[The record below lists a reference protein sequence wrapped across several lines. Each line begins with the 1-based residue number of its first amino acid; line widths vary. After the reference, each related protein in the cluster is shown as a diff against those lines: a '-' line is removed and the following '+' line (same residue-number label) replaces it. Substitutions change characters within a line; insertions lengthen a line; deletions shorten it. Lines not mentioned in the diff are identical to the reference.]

1 MLIRR
6 NTGRP
11 FAPLI
16 SSSDFSEKSS
26 VAPTRWRRLF
36 ATKGVVYYCFMRSFA
51 VCTST
56 NSACPLH
63 QSSNQAPRFYTILDI
78 LPSVVSVVERKHS
91 TEGQGTS
98 AVFPLSINFFD
109 NISLVSGFSLP
120 LFSLS

>member
-56 NSACPLH
+56 NSPCPLH
-63 QSSNQAPRFYTILDI
+63 QSSNQTPRFYTPLDI
-78 LPSVVSVVERKHS
+78 LPRMLQVIFWDLHMR
-91 TEGQGTS
+91 
-98 AVFPLSINFFD
+98 LSLIVLREIKRD
-109 NISLVSGFSLP
+109 A
-120 LFSLS
+120 

>member
-56 NSACPLH
+56 NSPCPLH
-63 QSSNQAPRFYTILDI
+63 QSSNQTPRFYTPLDI
-78 LPSVVSVVERKHS
+78 LPPATWQANLNPGYVLS
-91 TEGQGTS
+91 TSKNVQTNYATET
-98 AVFPLSINFFD
+98 VI
-109 NISLVSGFSLP
+109 
-120 LFSLS
+120 

>member
-56 NSACPLH
+56 NSPCPLH
-63 QSSNQAPRFYTILDI
+63 QSSNQTPRFYTPLDI
-78 LPSVVSVVERKHS
+78 LPIGHGIVSFF
-91 TEGQGTS
+91 GQCS
-98 AVFPLSINFFD
+98 YFFFT
-109 NISLVSGFSLP
+109 LLWV
-120 LFSLS
+120 

>member
-56 NSACPLH
+56 NSPCPLH
-63 QSSNQAPRFYTILDI
+63 QSSNQTPRFDFTHLLTYCPQAI
-78 LPSVVSVVERKHS
+78 
-91 TEGQGTS
+91 
-98 AVFPLSINFFD
+98 PLSVTF
-109 NISLVSGFSLP
+109 VSWLNALARCCSGTL
-120 LFSLS
+120 LTREKEGRMRAE